1 MEVGRNKL
9 IKSLV
14 EIGWK
19 VGRDIKEGVGSVAV
33 ETGKPILIF
42 YANLLRHG
50 ITMSVVDGG
59 LRVGGATGS
68 LSPAYRDEISRRA
81 EQLTALLSHPVPDEL
96 ASYHG
101 RLLNVSDTVPV
112 LGTAEQIDAD
122 VRLTPVDGGW
132 LMTMGNGSQRPST
145 RSAARKTAR
154 TKNKS
159 TRS

>member
-1 MEVGRNKL
+1 LEVGRNKL

-19 VGRDIKEGVGSVAV
+19 VGRDIKEGVGSVTV

-68 LSPAYRDEISRRA
+68 LSPVYRDEISRRA
-81 EQLTALLSHPVPDEL
+81 EHLTALLSPPVPDEL
-96 ASYHG
+96 ANYFG
-101 RLLNVSDTVPV
+101 RLLRVDDTVPV

-122 VRLTPVDGGW
+122 IRMTPVDGGW
-132 LMTMGNGSQRPST
+132 LMTMGDGSQRPST
-145 RSAARKTAR
+145 RREAARR
-154 TKNKS
+154 IKNKS
-159 TRS
+159 TRR

>member
-1 MEVGRNKL
+1 MTLELN
-9 IKSLV
+9 
-14 EIGWK
+14 
-19 VGRDIKEGVGSVAV
+19 
-33 ETGKPILIF
+33 KPIVIF

-50 ITMSVVDGG
+50 ITLRVVDGQ

-68 LSPAYRDEISRRA
+68 LSPVYRDEISRRA
-81 EQLTALLSHPVPDEL
+81 EHLTALLSHPVPDEL

-145 RSAARKTAR
+145 RSAAAR
-154 TKNKS
+154 RIKNKS
-159 TRS
+159 TRR